1 MLLYIYLVGKT
12 KFPHE
17 YVTFFNENLLKN
29 VALPLCL
36 QRMET
41 TSGYK
46 NELTTVNEPPLITP
60 NKNQFIS
67 PLVYQLLSS
76 IRSFTALAGLM
87 SWAQL
92 VFFQNETT
100 RRKWH
105 MLDLTPRISVINQ
118 GL

>member
-92 VFFQNETT
+92 VFFS
-100 RRKWH
+100 K
-105 MLDLTPRISVINQ
+105 
-118 GL
+118 